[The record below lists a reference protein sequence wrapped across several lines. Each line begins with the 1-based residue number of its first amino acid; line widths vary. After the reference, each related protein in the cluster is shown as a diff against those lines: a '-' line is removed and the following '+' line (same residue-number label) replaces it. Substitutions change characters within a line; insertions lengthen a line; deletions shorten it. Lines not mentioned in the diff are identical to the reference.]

1 MIARLATRLEIPRR
15 LRAIVRARES
25 SLVAL
30 AALVGVIA
38 GIVVAGMGTSVEL
51 LHELFFNLQHGERL
65 SARLVL
71 NPYLAVCV
79 PLVGGMI
86 MGAASEIIRYWR
98 PEREID
104 PIEANA
110 LHGGRMSLLGSIIVA
125 AQTVWSSGVG
135 ASVGLEAGYTQFASG
150 IASRIGNAFRLRRGD
165 LRILVG
171 CGAAAGIAGAFGAPL
186 AGAFYGFELIIGSY
200 TPTSLAPVAIAA
212 LVGYVVADG
221 LAPAEIGVVAPEKM
235 TIVSHDYV
243 LAAVLGLLAALL
255 GIAMMRCVA
264 LSEAIFSRFA
274 LRPMWRTM
282 IGGLFVGLFAMV
294 SPQVMSSGHGA

>member
-125 AQTVWSSGVG
+125 AQT
-135 ASVGLEAGYTQFASG
+135 
-150 IASRIGNAFRLRRGD
+150 
-165 LRILVG
+165 
-171 CGAAAGIAGAFGAPL
+171 
-186 AGAFYGFELIIGSY
+186 
-200 TPTSLAPVAIAA
+200 
-212 LVGYVVADG
+212 
-221 LAPAEIGVVAPEKM
+221 
-235 TIVSHDYV
+235 
-243 LAAVLGLLAALL
+243 
-255 GIAMMRCVA
+255 
-264 LSEAIFSRFA
+264 
-274 LRPMWRTM
+274 
-282 IGGLFVGLFAMV
+282 
-294 SPQVMSSGHGA
+294 